1 MGRRSTQAR
10 LVTGVA
16 LGALVVTGCGGSEEP
31 ADATKE
37 LTWYINPDGGGNN
50 PNGGGQAQ
58 IARQCSEASN
68 GAYRIRTEL
77 LPNSASDQRVQLL
90 RRVAAADP
98 GVDIMSMDPVFVA
111 EFANAGYL
119 ADVPQELE
127 DEFTEDRVESA
138 IEASTWQ
145 GELVAVPFWANTQV
159 LWYRKSVAEA
169 AGLDMSK
176 PVTWDQITEA
186 AASQDKA
193 IGIQAMPYEGYAVW
207 INALIAGAGGEIV
220 KNPGANADETELGID
235 SEAGRKAAEIIQ
247 KISSTGTGGPA
258 MGTTDE
264 TVALNTFQA
273 PDSSAFMV
281 NWPYVWA
288 AFPANGVKFID
299 DIGWTRF
306 PATVEGEES
315 APPFGGIELGVN
327 AGSDA
332 PQESYEAIRCITN
345 LEHQTMYMKNIGN
358 PATRNKVF
366 DDPEIKEQFPM
377 AGLIRESLDSAV
389 PRPQSQFYSD
399 ISTGLQR
406 SFSPPNEVDPDSTP
420 KQAQEFLLAVIR
432 GEKLL

>member
-10 LVTGVA
+10 WATGVA
-16 LGALVVTGCGGSEEP
+16 LGALVVTGCGGSDEP
-31 ADATKE
+31 TGGSKE
-37 LTWYINPDGGGNN
+37 LTWYINPDAGGND

-68 GAYRIRTEL
+68 GAYTIRTEL
-77 LPNSASDQRVQLL
+77 LPRSATEQRVQLL
-90 RRVAAADP
+90 RRVAAGDP
-98 GVDIMSMDPVFVA
+98 GVDIMSLDPVYVA

-119 ADVPQELE
+119 ADIPQELE
-127 DEFTEDRVESA
+127 GEFTEDRVESA

-176 PVTWDQITEA
+176 PVTWDQIAEA
-186 AASQDKA
+186 AASQGKTV
-193 IGIQAMPYEGYAVW
+193 GVQAMPYEGYSAW

-220 KNPGANADETELGID
+220 KNPGATADETELGVD
-235 SEAGRKAAEIIQ
+235 SEAGRKAAEIIN
-247 KISSTGTGGPA
+247 KIATSGAGGPA

-264 TVALNTFQA
+264 TVSLNSFQS
-273 PDSSAFMV
+273 PNSSGFMV

-299 DIGWTRF
+299 DIGWARY
-306 PATVEGEES
+306 PATVEGEDS

-332 PQESYEAIRCITN
+332 PQESYEAIRCIAN
-345 LEHQTMYMKNIGN
+345 EEHQTLYMKSTGN
-358 PATRNKVF
+358 PASRQKVF
-366 DDPEIKEQFPM
+366 DEPEIQEQYPM
-377 AGLIRESLDSAV
+377 ADLFRESLEAAV

-432 GEKLL
+432 GERLL